1 LHINTIK
8 RKIIKTQLDNF
19 VEKNIRQGIFP
30 GAVYLVS
37 HGGKNYICEAKGWA
51 VVKPTKIPME
61 RDTIFD
67 LASLTKPLI
76 TALLVGFL
84 YHHGEIKLEDT
95 IIRYLPEFKSKE
107 KSAITITQ
115 LLTHSSGLPDWRPL
129 YFFGNNINDYLKYL
143 DSIEL
148 EYTPGT
154 KVVYSCLGY
163 IILGE
168 IIKRITGKSLDKLAH
183 DWITKPLNLKNTMFN
198 PPQSFKKRIAAT
210 EEANQFER
218 TKSASFAQDY
228 TGWRQG
234 VVWGEVLDQNC
245 YSLGGVSGNA
255 GLFSIAEDIFTLAQ
269 EFLGMG
275 KLIPQKIHKL
285 FFKNFT
291 PSLEEHRSIGWQLAS
306 TPDSSAGPTLHPSSI
321 GHDGFTGT
329 SLWIDPVHKS
339 ILILLTNRH
348 HPTYQDR
355 EFKSTR
361 QHFHKLAMK
370 HK

>member
-1 LHINTIK
+1 
-8 RKIIKTQLDNF
+8 
-19 VEKNIRQGIFP
+19 
-30 GAVYLVS
+30 
-37 HGGKNYICEAKGWA
+37 
-51 VVKPTKIPME
+51 ME

-84 YHHGEIKLEDT
+84 YHYGEIKLEDT
-95 IIRYLPEFKSKE
+95 ITRYLPEFKSKE

-115 LLTHSSGLPDWRPL
+115 LLIHSSGLPDWRPL

-143 DSIEL
+143 DSIKL
-148 EYTPGT
+148 EYQPGT
-154 KVVYSCLGY
+154 RVIYSCLGY

-168 IIKRITGKSLDKLAH
+168 IIKRITGKPLDKLAH

-198 PPQSFKKRIAAT
+198 PPQSLKKRIAAT
-210 EEANQFER
+210 EEGNQCER
-218 TKSASFAQDY
+218 NKAASFGQDY

-255 GLFSIAEDIFTLAQ
+255 GLFSTAKDIFTLAK

-275 KLIPQKIHKL
+275 ILIPQKIHEL

-306 TPDSSAGPTLHPSSI
+306 TPASSAGPALHPSSI

-329 SLWIDPVHKS
+329 SLWIDPFHKF
-339 ILILLTNRH
+339 IFILLTNRH
-348 HPTYQDR
+348 HPTYQER
-355 EFKSTR
+355 EFKSIRR
-361 QHFHKLAMK
+361 QFHNLAMK
-370 HK
+370 LK